1 VQLID
6 TKYLAQD
13 IIFTSVSTIATQNKL
28 PLRSVSII
36 VSAQYSCLSARFTNI
51 ADTTIDKMSQ
61 QAPSESPKPNSTPSR
76 GSQSTGKRKHGEV
89 RIAGATDQF
98 PDVPWYNLDYQHI
111 VSQVNDMLDGVI
123 LGLEKYVATDSA
135 IKELVEAAEK
145 AKKLPDLEK
154 CRLAVLGQQAAGKST
169 LISAL
174 LDRTLLETSGGGKAC
189 TSVPTAIIHKAGAGD
204 NTRKSDVKIEWL
216 SEEQHPAHVL
226 EHIQRWGDVYPGT
239 RSEEQDVSGEQD
251 RDASEAAKSNTKPEK
266 TSPNTLEQ
274 IEGAASTAK
283 EFFEIIFD
291 VEHDKDAKTF
301 FEDRLC
307 NRHPTRRLQRHLSRE
322 AVGTLLATST

>member
-36 VSAQYSCLSARFTNI
+36 VSAQYSCLPARFTNI

-76 GSQSTGKRKHGEV
+76 GTQSTGKRKHGEV

-135 IKELVEAAEK
+135 IKELVRPLRRQRSYQTWRSAAWQYW
-145 AKKLPDLEK
+145 ANRLLEK
-154 CRLAVLGQQAAGKST
+154 
-169 LISAL
+169 
-174 LDRTLLETSGGGKAC
+174 
-189 TSVPTAIIHKAGAGD
+189 VP
-204 NTRKSDVKIEWL
+204 
-216 SEEQHPAHVL
+216 
-226 EHIQRWGDVYPGT
+226 
-239 RSEEQDVSGEQD
+239 
-251 RDASEAAKSNTKPEK
+251 
-266 TSPNTLEQ
+266 
-274 IEGAASTAK
+274 
-283 EFFEIIFD
+283 
-291 VEHDKDAKTF
+291 
-301 FEDRLC
+301 
-307 NRHPTRRLQRHLSRE
+307 LSR
-322 AVGTLLATST
+322 LS